1 MKVIVDAF
9 GGDNAPLEILRG
21 TAQAIAEYG
30 VEAVLSGDE
39 QTLRK
44 LAEDEII
51 PLNGMEFA
59 QAESVI
65 PMEEEPTALLKAY
78 ADSSMAVG
86 MRLLAEGGGD
96 AFVTAG
102 STGAAV
108 VGASMIVKRIKGI
121 KRPAI
126 ATIIPN
132 TAGAYLLID
141 GGANAEVRPEML
153 VQFGVM
159 GSAYMQAVAGIKSP
173 RVAIVNIGTE
183 ETKGLELHT
192 QTYALMKDAP
202 VNFIGN
208 IEARELPLG
217 GCDVAVTDG
226 FTGNVILKLTE
237 GMGKMMSA
245 EMKKLL
251 LRSPA
256 TKLAALALKGG
267 INEFRKKTDYTEH
280 GGAPLMGSAKPVIK
294 AHGSSNAKALK
305 NAIRQAKSMHDNHVI
320 EKIEQ
325 SLSALKETSQGA
337 AQ

>member
-30 VEAVLSGDE
+30 VEAVLCGDE

-44 LAEDEII
+44 LAEAENI
-51 PLNGMEFA
+51 PLDGMEFA
-59 QAESVI
+59 RADSVI

-78 ADSSMAVG
+78 SNSSMAVG

-245 EMKKLL
+245 EMKKML